1 MISMADSDVDI
12 VGLSQDSDDVVDIT
26 KVRYINLKQGSLTF

>member
-12 VGLSQDSDDVVDIT
+12 VGLSQGSDDVVDIT
-26 KVRYINLKQGSLTF
+26 KVRYIYLKLGSLTF

>member
-1 MISMADSDVDI
+1 MADSDVDI